1 MSSLNHTILDKL
13 QYKINL
19 LPSSIKSNPLNG
31 PNMLFLKWQHLEES
45 KISLFYEEDLCYL
58 QEERQPPVNTK

>member
-31 PNMLFLKWQHLEES
+31 PNMLFLEWQHLEES
-45 KISLFYEEDLCYL
+45 KISHFYGEGLCYL
-58 QEERQPPVNTK
+58 QEERQPPVDTK